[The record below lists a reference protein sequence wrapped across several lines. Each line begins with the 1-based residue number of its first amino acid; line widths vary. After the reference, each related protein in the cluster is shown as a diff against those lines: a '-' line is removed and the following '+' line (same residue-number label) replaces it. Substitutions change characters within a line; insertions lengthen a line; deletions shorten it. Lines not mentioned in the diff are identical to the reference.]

1 MNDHLDNEGFSGA
14 GEEEVFEQRSIPGGA
29 ILAIVFGLLSL
40 LSFVLGQL
48 VLSMLGFVSAVIA
61 VVMAFKAIMQIRRYP
76 EEYTGIQHAMVG
88 CVLGIFS
95 MVGGGAYHVY
105 DYSTEVPEG
114 FQRISFADLQP
125 DIQKNEL
132 GISQVAFDLRGK
144 QVFIKGYIHP
154 GVQGTGKVGHFILVP
169 DMGTC
174 CFGGQPKATDMV
186 EVKIVGNAPKIAYS
200 TQRIK
205 LAGTFDLV
213 NPDNSKSLGL
223 KNIVYKMD
231 VSIVK

>member
-1 MNDHLDNEGFSGA
+1 MNDSIETQFTSV
-14 GEEEVFEQRSIPGGA
+14 EEDILEERTTPSGA
-29 ILAIVFGLLSL
+29 ILCIVFGVLSL
-40 LSFVLGQL
+40 LVFILGQL
-48 VLSMLGFVSAVIA
+48 VLSMLGFVSACIA
-61 VVMAFKAIMQIRRYP
+61 ITMAFKAMLLIRRYP
-76 EEYTGIQHAMVG
+76 MEYSGLRPASLG
-88 CVLGIFS
+88 LSLGIFS
-95 MVGGGAYHVY
+95 LVCGAAWHIY

-154 GVQGTGKVGHFILVP
+154 GVQGTGKVSHFILVP

-186 EVKIVGNAPKIAYS
+186 EVKIVGDAPRISYS

-205 LAGTFDLV
+205 LAGTFNLV
-213 NPDNSKSLGL
+213 NPDQSKTLGL
-223 KNIVYKMD
+223 KDVVYKMD
-231 VSIVK
+231 VTYVK